1 MSIGGERTS
10 ILRRPDT
17 LDCGLGNSPFLRV
30 RPRTSTYGFLSQR
43 QSGGRRSKGQMFL
56 LPSLSFSLP
65 LCFPLSLP
73 QITLRNSHAEATMVT
88 FQCSV
93 VRAPQESVSINSPG
107 QWLLTVAIHSPHPG
121 LTDSEHQRGRVE
133 CSECVLHLHGR
144 ALTGRRMGTPAPL
157 RPVFPGSKQLAQLS
171 PTKGQRIW
179 GQAATLRPL
188 CSFKQHC
195 RVL

>member
-30 RPRTSTYGFLSQR
+30 RPRMSTYGFLSQR

-121 LTDSEHQRGRVE
+121 LTDSEYQRGRVE
-133 CSECVLHLHGR
+133 CSECVLHLHGSSHGR
-144 ALTGRRMGTPAPL
+144 PDGNPCSTPPCVPREQATGPIQSNKEAKDLGPGGDSSTPL
-157 RPVFPGSKQLAQLS
+157 
-171 PTKGQRIW
+171 QR
-179 GQAATLRPL
+179 
-188 CSFKQHC
+188 
-195 RVL
+195 